1 MVSSFTAASGV
12 LFGSGLS
19 MWRLPQEP
27 QQSQCASSSALNSLA
42 RTARVFPA
50 YLGPAGVDCAT
61 AGLTDRGLALG
72 TLD

>member
-1 MVSSFTAASGV
+1 MVSSFIAASGV

-27 QQSQCASSSALNSLA
+27 QQSQCASSSTLNSLA
-42 RTARVFPA
+42 RTARVFFAYVSPA
-50 YLGPAGVDCAT
+50 VVRGAM
-61 AGLTDRGLALG
+61 AGLTDGGLALR

>member
-27 QQSQCASSSALNSLA
+27 QQSQWATSIMAGRALIQGSFAVPWKPLA
-42 RTARVFPA
+42 
-50 YLGPAGVDCAT
+50 
-61 AGLTDRGLALG
+61 
-72 TLD
+72 